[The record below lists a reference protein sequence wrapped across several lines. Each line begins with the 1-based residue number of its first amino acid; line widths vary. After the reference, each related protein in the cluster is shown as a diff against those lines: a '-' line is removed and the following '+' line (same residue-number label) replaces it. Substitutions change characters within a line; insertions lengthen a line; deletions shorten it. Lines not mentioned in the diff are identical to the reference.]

1 MSCRYVSCIDVLFQR
16 VRHRKQIKG
25 ALLTPKYQLGKQAL
39 TFTQPIKRLITNAN
53 LILDQLCT
61 THSQN
66 LLRILDQLCTTHSQ
80 NLLRNAIR
88 PIEFF
93 LVERLYF
100 ALRWIP
106 TEPWNRTWRRKMLEY
121 PNWAIHVSFIEQV
134 NVSLRA

>member
-1 MSCRYVSCIDVLFQR
+1 MSCRYVSCFDVLFQR

-39 TFTQPIKRLITNAN
+39 TFTQPIKHLITNAN

-66 LLRILDQLCTTHSQ
+66 LLRT
-80 NLLRNAIR
+80 AIR

-106 TEPWNRTWRRKMLEY
+106 TEP
-121 PNWAIHVSFIEQV
+121 
-134 NVSLRA
+134 